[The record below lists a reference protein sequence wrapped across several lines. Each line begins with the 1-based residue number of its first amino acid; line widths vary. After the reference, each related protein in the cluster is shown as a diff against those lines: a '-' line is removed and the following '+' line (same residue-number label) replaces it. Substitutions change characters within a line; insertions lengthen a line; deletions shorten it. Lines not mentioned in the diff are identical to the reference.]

1 MSEQKSIR
9 NFWMIFIACLALLV
23 IVMAIATATLD
34 VVSTQNADPTTVRA
48 SIPGG
53 TPLTMPAP
61 APWYKRAG
69 GWTIGFLMAAILS
82 GRFILLMGVLLFYGF
97 IIAYI
102 APDALKKIRGR
113 VFGKAGNAAVERVPT
128 SRTKK

>member
-9 NFWMIFIACLALLV
+9 NFWMIFIACMALLV
-23 IVMAIATATLD
+23 VVMAIATATLD
-34 VVSTQNADPTTVRA
+34 VISTQNANPTAVRA

-53 TPLTMPAP
+53 TPLTMPVAT
-61 APWYKRAG
+61 PWYNRVAG
-69 GWTIGFLMAAILS
+69 WLIGFLMAAILS

-102 APDALKKIRGR
+102 APDALKKIRVR
-113 VFGKAGNAAVERVPT
+113 VFGKTGNAAVERVPT

>member
-1 MSEQKSIR
+1 
-9 NFWMIFIACLALLV
+9 MIFIACLALLV

-34 VVSTQNADPTTVRA
+34 FISTQNADPTAVRA

-61 APWYKRAG
+61 VPWYKRAG
-69 GWTIGFLMAAILS
+69 GWLIGFLMAAILS

-102 APDALKKIRGR
+102 APDALKKIRAR
-113 VFGKAGNAAVERVPT
+113 VLGKAGKAVVEHVPT